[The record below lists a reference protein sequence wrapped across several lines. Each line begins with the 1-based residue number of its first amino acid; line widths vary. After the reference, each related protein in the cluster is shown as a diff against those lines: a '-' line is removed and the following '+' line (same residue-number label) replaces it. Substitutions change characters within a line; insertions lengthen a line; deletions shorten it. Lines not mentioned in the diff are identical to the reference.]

1 MLKGV
6 NRQVVE
12 IAQPESRYFEK
23 ILLFVKPEYAG
34 LPQDRLSRAAGDA
47 LFAESPPPRTGGVR
61 RGRVR
66 NRLLGLIRAAACA
79 GAGAGLLALAEL
91 AMR

>member
-23 ILLFVKPEYAG
+23 IILFVKPEFSGLPEARLAARAAEDLPCEAAPPKTARRKTGFRLRSLLRAG
-34 LPQDRLSRAAGDA
+34 L
-47 LFAESPPPRTGGVR
+47 
-61 RGRVR
+61 
-66 NRLLGLIRAAACA
+66 CA
-79 GAGAGLLALAEL
+79 GAGAGILALAEL
-91 AMR
+91 ILR

>member
-23 ILLFVKPEYAG
+23 IILFVKPEFSGLPEARLAAQAAADLPGEAAPPKTARCKTAPRLHSLLRAG
-34 LPQDRLSRAAGDA
+34 L
-47 LFAESPPPRTGGVR
+47 
-61 RGRVR
+61 
-66 NRLLGLIRAAACA
+66 CA
-79 GAGAGLLALAEL
+79 GAGAGILALAEL
-91 AMR
+91 ILR

>member
-23 ILLFVKPEYAG
+23 IILFVKPEFSGWPEARLAAQAVLD
-34 LPQDRLSRAAGDA
+34 LPGDA
-47 LFAESPPPRTGGVR
+47 APPK
-61 RGRVR
+61 
-66 NRLLGLIRAAACA
+66 NAKKRLMIRARGVIRAGICA

-91 AMR
+91 ILR

>member
-23 ILLFVKPEYAG
+23 IILFVKPEYAG

-47 LFAESPPPRTGGVR
+47 LFAESPPPRAKRTHR
-61 RGRVR
+61 RA
-66 NRLLGLIRAAACA
+66 RLLGLLRAALCA
-79 GAGAGLLALAEL
+79 GAGAGMLALAEM

>member
-12 IAQPESRYFEK
+12 IAQPENKYFER
-23 ILLFVKPEYAG
+23 ILFFVKPEYSDVSVRRLTLQAQHAVPPG
-34 LPQDRLSRAAGDA
+34 DR
-47 LFAESPPPRTGGVR
+47 PPRQPGTR
-61 RGRVR
+61 RT
-66 NRLLGLIRAAACA
+66 RLRELLRAAACA

-91 AMR
+91 LIKAI